1 LADPRHLAL
10 LKQGPAIWNG
20 WRGSE
25 PDAIPDLREA
35 NLVRAELSGADLR
48 RARLDR
54 AKLIRAKLKA
64 ADLSEAILEDATLIE
79 ADLTEAKLVAARLGR
94 ANLANA
100 VLRKARLVRG
110 DFQQCILTVADLR
123 ESDCREADF
132 RRADLRETAFR
143 EANLTGV
150 RLDEALL
157 HGTLLE
163 GADLSSARGLTSD
176 QIKVATVDPRTRLP
190 VERLDSSQQPED
202 VESVRRHLS
211 ALRSRLSEG
220 KVARVAEPE
229 VLEFHRLL
237 ARLESL
243 GHQVA
248 RFRVPDEAFST
259 GVSSWEYTSGGA
271 AFEMDEARSIE
282 SSALAS
288 RLDAVLAHLE
298 K

>member
-1 LADPRHLAL
+1 MADPAHLAL
-10 LKQGPAIWNG
+10 LKQGPAVWNQ
-20 WRGSE
+20 WRSSE
-25 PDAIPDLREA
+25 PTVIPELSEA

-48 RARLDR
+48 GARLDR

-110 DFQQCILTVADLR
+110 DFQECVLTVADLR

-132 RRADLRETAFR
+132 RRADLREAAFR
-143 EANLTGV
+143 EANLTEA
-150 RLDEALL
+150 RLDQALL

-190 VERLDSSQQPED
+190 VEGLDSSEEPED
-202 VESVRRHLS
+202 VESVRRRLS
-211 ALRSRLSEG
+211 ALRSKLPAG
-220 KVARVAEPE
+220 RVPEEE

-237 ARLESL
+237 ARLEKL
-243 GHQVA
+243 GHDVA
-248 RFRVPDEAFST
+248 RFRVPDEALSA
-259 GVSSWEYTSGGA
+259 GISSWEYTSGGS
-271 AFEMDEARSIE
+271 AFEVDEVKSAE
-282 SSALAS
+282 SSTLAS
-288 RLDAVLAHLE
+288 RLDAVIEHL
-298 K
+298 KK